1 MKKKANKV
9 GILTFHRANN
19 YGAVLQAYALQTYLE
34 TIGVNAEIV
43 DYRSA
48 YLEKAYRGHSL
59 ANKDIK
65 KLLRDLSDWPIRYL
79 KNKAFE
85 KYRKQYLNLSKTYL
99 ENNVIESNNMYDYF
113 VFGSDQIW
121 NYNLSGKDSNYLGAF
136 VSDKKKLN
144 SYAASFGTYRTRE
157 KEYLEMLKR
166 FNKVSVREESGR
178 KFFNEITN
186 RTDTKLVMDP
196 VFLINENKWKSLVN
210 EKKVKRYIFL
220 YTLQGEKTKMKE
232 VAQYLADRTGLKIV
246 EMQAWLRPKPKNFIP
261 RYCDTPIDFLSWI
274 SGADYVITD
283 SFHCTAFSIIFKK
296 KFWVKIAECSE
307 ISDSRVGNLLHLLH
321 LEERVIGKNL
331 GKWDIDA
338 MPKYEEALDKLKKEI
353 NFSKEFVNTIIK
365 GEKIK

>member
-1 MKKKANKV
+1 MGKKANKV

-113 VFGSDQIW
+113 LFGSDQIW

-144 SYAASFGTYRTRE
+144 SYADE
-157 KEYLEMLKR
+157 
-166 FNKVSVREESGR
+166 
-178 KFFNEITN
+178 
-186 RTDTKLVMDP
+186 
-196 VFLINENKWKSLVN
+196 
-210 EKKVKRYIFL
+210 
-220 YTLQGEKTKMKE
+220 
-232 VAQYLADRTGLKIV
+232 
-246 EMQAWLRPKPKNFIP
+246 
-261 RYCDTPIDFLSWI
+261 
-274 SGADYVITD
+274 
-283 SFHCTAFSIIFKK
+283 
-296 KFWVKIAECSE
+296 FWNI
-307 ISDSRVGNLLHLLH
+307 
-321 LEERVIGKNL
+321 
-331 GKWDIDA
+331 
-338 MPKYEEALDKLKKEI
+338 
-353 NFSKEFVNTIIK
+353 
-365 GEKIK
+365 